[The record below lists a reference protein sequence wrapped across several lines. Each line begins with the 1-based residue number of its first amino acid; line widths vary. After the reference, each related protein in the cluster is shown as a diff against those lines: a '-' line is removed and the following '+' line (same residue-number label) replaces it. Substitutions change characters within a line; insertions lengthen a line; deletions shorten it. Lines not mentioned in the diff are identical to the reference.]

1 MRLHPR
7 PQGEDWYGERR
18 KEAFSDVLILSI
30 NRLEPSGYPLAGG
43 SPRAMTQGYET
54 GSRLA
59 TSDLASRQPHELLL
73 MLGAAIGI
81 LLSLVLFAIQWS
93 QGIAVSQL
101 SGPTTGVILNVVLGA
116 ALWVS
121 ATITRKNLM
130 NGAIVAG
137 VVGLILIAFG
147 GQVGLIAGVIGLLGA
162 ILAAATPYLPWSRAQ
177 HH

>member
-1 MRLHPR
+1 
-7 PQGEDWYGERR
+7 
-18 KEAFSDVLILSI
+18 
-30 NRLEPSGYPLAGG
+30 
-43 SPRAMTQGYET
+43 MTQGYET
-54 GSRLA
+54 SGRLA
-59 TSDLASRQPHELLL
+59 TSDLASKQPHELLL
-73 MLGAAIGI
+73 MLGAAIAI

-93 QGIAVSQL
+93 QGIAASQL
-101 SGPTTGVILNVVLGA
+101 SSVTTGVILDVVLGA

-162 ILAAATPYLPWSRAQ
+162 ILAAATPYLPWSRSQ

>member
-1 MRLHPR
+1 
-7 PQGEDWYGERR
+7 
-18 KEAFSDVLILSI
+18 
-30 NRLEPSGYPLAGG
+30 
-43 SPRAMTQGYET
+43 MTQGYET
-54 GSRLA
+54 SGRLS
-59 TSDLASRQPHELLL
+59 TSDLSSRQPHELLL

-81 LLSLVLFAIQWS
+81 LLSLVLFAIQWY
-93 QGIAVSQL
+93 QGISVSQL
-101 SGPTTGVILNVVLGA
+101 SSAMTGVVLNVVLGA

-162 ILAAATPYLPWSRAQ
+162 ILAAATPYLPWSRSQ